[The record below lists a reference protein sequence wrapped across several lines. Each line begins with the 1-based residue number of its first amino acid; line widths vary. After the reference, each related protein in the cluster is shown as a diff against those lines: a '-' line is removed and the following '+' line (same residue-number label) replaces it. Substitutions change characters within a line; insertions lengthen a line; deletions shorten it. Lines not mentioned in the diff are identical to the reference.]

1 MKKVETLVVTAEM
14 IVTADRI
21 NTQIRESTTNHD
33 GCAYSTA
40 ECWNKG
46 CKPAE
51 LCPGGHQ
58 VYRNWTGGGHHHKD
72 DDDH

>member
-1 MKKVETLVVTAEM
+1 MTK
-14 IVTADRI
+14 
-21 NTQIRESTTNHD
+21 HD

-40 ECWNKG
+40 ECRNKG

-51 LCPGGHQ
+51 LCPAGYR

-72 DDDH
+72 DDEH

>member
-21 NTQIRESTTNHD
+21 NTQIRES
-33 GCAYSTA
+33 CAYSTV
-40 ECWNKG
+40 ECWNQG

-51 LCPGGHQ
+51 LCPAGHQ
-58 VYRNWTGGGHHHKD
+58 VYRNWTGGGHHHEEDAK
-72 DDDH
+72 